1 MNIENNFY
9 VNNVFILL
17 IVSKVYSRGEKI
29 ILWILYIW
37 GWYRVVVYFL

>member
-29 ILWILYIW
+29 ILCILYIW
-37 GWYRVVVYFL
+37 GWYREVVYFL

>member
-17 IVSKVYSRGEKI
+17 IVSKVCSRGEKI
-29 ILWILYIW
+29 IVCILYIW
-37 GWYRVVVYFL
+37 GWNREVVYFL